1 MPKAPQELSERT
13 PECFQEPPKCRP
25 GASDGL
31 QIIELGLIL
40 VNYAKILL
48 KSAQIEQIPAESSKI
63 LLNVGRSSHK
73 IMNSRGRR

>member
-40 VNYAKILL
+40 VNYAKIRL
-48 KSAQIEQIPAESSKI
+48 KSAKIQQNPAESSKI
-63 LLNVGRSSHK
+63 MLNVGRSSH
-73 IMNSRGRR
+73 ILMNSHGL